1 MRYIISVI
9 VSLVFAFACSAI
21 ANGKGRGRILWGI
34 LGFFFS
40 LITLIVV
47 LIMPKKHRSSAY

>member
-1 MRYIISVI
+1 MQYIISVL
-9 VSLVFAFACSAI
+9 VSLVFAFACAAI
-21 ANGKGRGRILWGI
+21 AGGKGRSRALFGI

-47 LIMPKKHRSSAY
+47 LLVPRKTRASV

>member
-1 MRYIISVI
+1 MRYIISVL

-21 ANGKGRGRILWGI
+21 AGSKGRGRFVWGI

-47 LIMPKKHRSSAY
+47 LIVPRKHHAAV

>member
-1 MRYIISVI
+1 MRYIIGII
-9 VSLVFAFACSAI
+9 VDLVFAFACSAI
-21 ANGKGRGRILWGI
+21 AGGKGRGRILWGI

-47 LIMPKKHRSSAY
+47 LIMPRKHRSSAY

>member
-1 MRYIISVI
+1 MAYIISVL
-9 VSLVFAFACSAI
+9 VGLVFAFACAAI
-21 ANGKGRGRILWGI
+21 AGGKGRSRALFGI

-47 LIMPKKHRSSAY
+47 LLIPRKHHAAV

>member
-1 MRYIISVI
+1 MQYIISVL

-21 ANGKGRGRILWGI
+21 AGGKGRGRVLWGV

-47 LIMPKKHRSSAY
+47 LIMPRKHRASAY

>member
-1 MRYIISVI
+1 MRYIISVL

-21 ANGKGRGRILWGI
+21 AGSKGRGRVLWGI

-47 LIMPKKHRSSAY
+47 VILPQKHTARV